1 MVCNGYGRRGVVA
14 LAEFKEPERA
24 GLYIISD
31 YMAALAE
38 AQVLK
43 RAFRGHANAQW
54 KPLPV
59 AWRPG
64 QAGLDSEIEFK
75 VWKQMA
81 RRFVQQQ
88 PLSDIEFLVLAQH
101 YGIPTSLLDW
111 STNPLVALY
120 FACLPAQDGEG
131 NEIATDGEVIQ
142 FNTTGCHTI
151 FKPETV
157 ALYKEARRRPIL
169 LDTAFMNARTL
180 AQDSLMTL
188 HCEGEEPVEVTPV
201 FSVPHNKKTQIRVAL
216 QLFGMSET
224 RIFPDLT
231 VAAQAFKEGL
241 KINRE
246 LNS

>member
-1 MVCNGYGRRGVVA
+1 M
-14 LAEFKEPERA
+14 
-24 GLYIISD
+24 GLHIVSE
-31 YMAALAE
+31 YMTALAE
-38 AQVLK
+38 AQVLT
-43 RAFRGHANAQW
+43 RAFRGHANMEW

-64 QAGLDSEIEFK
+64 EAGLDSEIDFR

-81 RRFVQQQ
+81 RRFVRQQ
-88 PLSDIEFLVLAQH
+88 PLSDVEFLVLAQH

-111 STNPLVALY
+111 TTNPLVALY
-120 FACLPAQDGEG
+120 FASLPARDSEG
-131 NEIATDGEVIQ
+131 NEIFADGEVIQ
-142 FNTTGCHTI
+142 FNTTGFHTI
-151 FKPETV
+151 SKPETV
-157 ALYKEARRRPIL
+157 ALYKEARPRPIL

-188 HCEGEEPVEVTPV
+188 HCQGEEPIKVTPI
-201 FSVPHNKKTQIRVAL
+201 FSVPYNKKTQIRIAL

-241 KINRE
+241 KINHE
-246 LNS
+246 MQQ

>member
-1 MVCNGYGRRGVVA
+1 MVA
-14 LAEFKEPERA
+14 LSEFKEPERV
-24 GLYIISD
+24 GLHIIAN

-38 AQVLK
+38 AQVLT
-43 RAFRGHANAQW
+43 RAFRGHASAQW
-54 KPLPV
+54 KPIPG

-75 VWKQMA
+75 VWKRMA

-111 STNPLVALY
+111 TTNPLVALY
-120 FACLPAQDGEG
+120 FACLPVQDGDG
-131 NEIATDGEVIQ
+131 NEIAVNGEVIQ
-142 FNTTGCHTI
+142 FNTTGFHTI
-151 FKPETV
+151 SKPETV
-157 ALYKEARRRPIL
+157 TLYKEARSRTIL

-188 HCEGEEPVEVTPV
+188 HCEGEEPIEASPV
-201 FSVPHNKKTQIRVAL
+201 FSVSHERKTQVRIAL

-224 RIFPDLT
+224 RIFLDLT
-231 VAAQAFKEGL
+231 VAAQAFKDGL
-241 KINRE
+241 KINRYS
-246 LNS
+246 N

>member
-1 MVCNGYGRRGVVA
+1 MGLHIIADYMRA
-14 LAEFKEPERA
+14 LA
-24 GLYIISD
+24 D
-31 YMAALAE
+31 
-38 AQVLK
+38 AQVLT
-43 RAFRGHANAQW
+43 RAFRGHASAQW
-54 KPLPV
+54 KPVPA

-64 QAGLDSEIEFK
+64 HAGLDSEIEFK
-75 VWKQMA
+75 VWKQMS

-111 STNPLVALY
+111 TTNPLVALY
-120 FACLPAQDGEG
+120 FACLPAQDALG
-131 NEIATDGEVIQ
+131 NEIAVDGEVIQ
-142 FNTTGCHTI
+142 LNTSGFQTI

-157 ALYKEARRRPIL
+157 TIYKESRSRPIL
-169 LDTAFMNARTL
+169 IDTAFMNARTL

-188 HCEGEEPVEVTPV
+188 HCRGEEPIEASPI
-201 FSVPHNKKTQIRVAL
+201 FSVPHAKKSQIKIAL

-246 LNS
+246 AN

>member
-1 MVCNGYGRRGVVA
+1 MVA
-14 LAEFKEPERA
+14 LSKFKEPERM
-24 GLYIISD
+24 GLHIISD

-38 AQVLK
+38 AQVLT

-59 AWRPG
+59 ALRLG
-64 QAGLDSEIEFK
+64 EAGLNSETEFK
-75 VWKQMA
+75 VWKRMA
-81 RRFVQQQ
+81 RRFVQHQ
-88 PLSDIEFLVLAQH
+88 PLSDVEFLVLAQH

-111 STNPLVALY
+111 TTNPLVALY
-120 FACLPAQDGEG
+120 FACLPAQDREG
-131 NEIATDGEVIQ
+131 NEIAADGEVIQ
-142 FNTTGCHTI
+142 LNTTGFHTI
-151 FKPETV
+151 SKLETV
-157 ALYKEARRRPIL
+157 ALYKEARRRPLL

-188 HCEGEEPVEVTPV
+188 HCDGEEPIKATPV
-201 FSVPHNKKTQIRVAL
+201 FSIPHKKKTQIRIAL

-241 KINRE
+241 KINQDLKWGNAVPRGE
-246 LNS
+246 